1 MKLKDSSILIKNYQ
15 KNLTI
20 LEFASIKRVVFDSL
34 LTSQEIDFEDLPTSI
49 NEIRVDLKV
58 KVIKENK

>member
-1 MKLKDSSILIKNYQ
+1 MKQKDSSILIKNYQ

-20 LEFASIKRVVFDSL
+20 LEFASIKRIVFDSL
-34 LTSQEIDFEDLPTSI
+34 LTSNIDFEDLPNSI

>member
-1 MKLKDSSILIKNYQ
+1 MKLKDNSTLIKNYQ

-20 LEFASIKRVVFDSL
+20 LEFKSIKRIIFDSL
-34 LTSQEIDFEDLPTSI
+34 LTSDIDFEDLPTSI

-58 KVIKENK
+58 KVIKDNK

>member
-1 MKLKDSSILIKNYQ
+1 MKLKDNSIVIKNYQ

-20 LEFASIKRVVFDSL
+20 LEFASIKRIVFDSL
-34 LTSQEIDFEDLPTSI
+34 LTSNIDFEDLPNSI

>member
-1 MKLKDSSILIKNYQ
+1 MKLKDNSILIKNYQ

-20 LEFASIKRVVFDSL
+20 LEFASIKRIVFDSL
-34 LTSQEIDFEDLPTSI
+34 LTSNIDFEDLPTSI
-49 NEIRVDLKV
+49 NQIRVDLKV